1 MPHRSH
7 RLLRVAGQL
16 LLIGLASMSGVCGS
30 YAPVHYALLLSFAR
44 PGQSRNGRL
53 SWLEAKHAHQSRQC
67 KSTKRLQQSGT
78 ACSESRHT
86 PSSQASVSL
95 NTCTVNLHLALHLQ
109 ASFSH
114 SAPPLGIYVV
124 GRLSQ
129 RNSELTFFDSTAI
142 FFAVVF
148 PLFHNGA
155 LHRRE
160 GLHGQ

>member
-1 MPHRSH
+1 MRFSC
-7 RLLRVAGQL
+7 RLRGLGSRETGVSRGWKLSMLIKAG
-16 LLIGLASMSGVCGS
+16 SS
-30 YAPVHYALLLSFAR
+30 
-44 PGQSRNGRL
+44 
-53 SWLEAKHAHQSRQC
+53 